1 ELRRKWYG
9 DRSSSA
15 ARERG
20 RKLETGDLIKACAQ
34 AARLRIDEPKSTFTA
49 YLCTNQRLDDEIMRD
64 GYAIGRQYSV
74 DVVFVGQSQLRDFL
88 DSGEGQPLR
97 EEFLGISAVNVSRE
111 LLQKLTSASLNRYQL
126 NGFSSSGFV
135 ETAAWQEARRA
146 LRARAPVLALV
157 G

>member
-1 ELRRKWYG
+1 ILGMRALRRLHPECACLEHVGVNAQGKPIPGPIDGFARLQGTKPSRYVAAAFTAAARNELRRKWYG

-88 DSGEGQPLR
+88 D
-97 EEFLGISAVNVSRE
+97 
-111 LLQKLTSASLNRYQL
+111 
-126 NGFSSSGFV
+126 
-135 ETAAWQEARRA
+135 
-146 LRARAPVLALV
+146 
-157 G
+157 